1 MYPTDIPYFS
11 EKKIRMGETVFYVL
25 IAANVLASF
34 QGFQNENF
42 FRKYEFHIA
51 SIRSGEKWRMLSS
64 AFLHVDIA
72 HLAFNMITFY
82 FFAPMLNQT
91 LPVFSF
97 LLIYFGSLLGG
108 NLLSLWYHQN
118 EPYYR
123 AVGASGAV
131 SGIIYATIMLYPE
144 LDLYMFFI
152 PIPIPAYIF
161 GVGYLAYSI
170 YGMKNSIGNVGHT
183 AHLGGA
189 ISGFLVLLAQY
200 PSLIWQHSLMF
211 GLLLVPI
218 LVLFFL
224 LLKQK
229 R

>member
-1 MYPTDIPYFS
+1 
-11 EKKIRMGETVFYVL
+11 MGETIFYVL

-34 QGFQNENF
+34 QGFQNESF

-51 SIRSGEKWRMLSS
+51 SIRTGEKWRMLSS

-82 FFAPMLNQT
+82 FFAPMLYQT
-91 LPVFSF
+91 LSVFSF

-108 NLLSLWYHQN
+108 SLLSLWYHQN

-131 SGIIYATIMLYPE
+131 SGIIYGTIMLYPE
-144 LDLYMFFI
+144 LDLYLFFI

-161 GVGYLAYSI
+161 GVGYLVYSI

-189 ISGFLVLLAQY
+189 ISGFLVLLVQY
-200 PSLIWQHSLMF
+200 PSIIFQNTLMF
-211 GLLLVPI
+211 GLLLIPI
-218 LVLFFL
+218 LMLFFL
-224 LLKQK
+224 LWKEK
-229 R
+229 K